1 MCVSVLGMTDIR
13 ISTAEAVSAAL
24 HVYAD
29 AIRLGQVPTPNYIT
43 LHTAA
48 MAPKAFMALADRIDA
63 LIEIVT
69 PGDDDTWPPYA
80 RIKLPFG
87 ADILPTSITTNVHVT
102 CSRLDERVRED
113 IETHNDEC
121 IGLRID
127 QAAAE
132 GRGTMGTGNVNN
144 DDEESLNFA
153 DEGDYLA

>member
-102 CSRLDERVRED
+102 CSRLDERV
-113 IETHNDEC
+113 
-121 IGLRID
+121 GLRID